1 VLVAQKWDPMAFGL
15 FNHQVLHFRDENPRQ
30 PRTIVFA
37 NSLGTDLRIWDEVV
51 ACFVGDF
58 RTLRYD
64 LRGHGLSEAP
74 PAPYAIDDLA
84 ADLAA
89 LLDAR
94 EIRSAILV
102 GLSVGGMIA
111 QSLAARRPDLV
122 HLLVLCDTAHK
133 IGTPEMWNARIEAIR
148 KGGMS
153 AIADGLMERWFSA
166 EFRQTRSADLAGYRN
181 MLVRTPA
188 EGYIG
193 TCAALRDADLTEP
206 SRRLTQPTLCLVGEE
221 DRSTPPEL
229 VQAMSALIQSS
240 SFGSIPRAGHLPCI
254 EQPRSL
260 AGRIEPFIRREPSA

>member
-1 VLVAQKWDPMAFGL
+1 MAFGL
-15 FNHQVLHFRDENPRQ
+15 FNHQVLHFRDDNARQ
-30 PRTIVFA
+30 PRSIVFA

-51 ACFVGDF
+51 AYFAGDF

-74 PAPYAIDDLA
+74 PAPYAIDDHV
-84 ADLAA
+84 ADLVA

-102 GLSVGGMIA
+102 GMSVGGMIA

-122 HLLVLCDTAHK
+122 QLLILCDTAHK
-133 IGTPEMWNARIEAIR
+133 IGTLEMWSARIEAIR

-181 MLVRTPA
+181 MLVRVPA

-193 TCAALRDADLTEP
+193 TCAALRDADLTEA
-206 SRRLTQPTLCLVGEE
+206 SRRLTQPTLCLAGEE
-221 DRSTPPEL
+221 DRVTSPEL
-229 VQAMSALIQSS
+229 VESLSKLIPNA
-240 SFGSIPRAGHLPCI
+240 SFGTIPRAGHLPCI
-254 EQPRSL
+254 EQPRIL
-260 AGRIEPFIRREPSA
+260 AGRIEPFIRRDPRA

>member
-1 VLVAQKWDPMAFGL
+1 MAFGL
-15 FNHQVLHFRDENPRQ
+15 FNHQVLHFRDDNARQ
-30 PRTIVFA
+30 PRSIVFA

-51 ACFVGDF
+51 AYFAGDF

-74 PAPYAIDDLA
+74 PAPYAIDDHV
-84 ADLAA
+84 ADLVA

-102 GLSVGGMIA
+102 GISVGGMIA

-122 HLLVLCDTAHK
+122 QLLILCDTAHK
-133 IGTPEMWNARIEAIR
+133 IGTLEMWSARIEAIR

-181 MLVRTPA
+181 MLVRVPA

-193 TCAALRDADLTEP
+193 TCAALRDADLTEA
-206 SRRLTQPTLCLVGEE
+206 SRRLTQPTLCLAGEE
-221 DRSTPPEL
+221 DRVTSPEL
-229 VQAMSALIQSS
+229 VESLSKLIPNA
-240 SFGSIPRAGHLPCI
+240 SFGTIPRAGHLPCI
-254 EQPRSL
+254 EQPRIL
-260 AGRIEPFIRREPSA
+260 AGRIEPFIRRDPRA